1 MMQRAAR
8 FPLRGSRHAQHVALL
23 AILATALAIRLYGI
37 FWDEG
42 FLFHP
47 DERWILSV
55 ASQLHWPADGNWR
68 SLDPFWDPSSGHLRD
83 FAYGHLPLYALR
95 LAQAAVDRWLPL
107 AGPWPT
113 WLTERMRAVPADP
126 LEKLAVIGRALVALA
141 DTATVAVLYALG
153 RRLYGVKTGLLAAAL
168 MALAVLSIQIAH
180 FFTVDTFATLFAII
194 ALIGAVRLAEGAD
207 SRRDEIITGAAIGL
221 ATACKLTMSLL
232 VIPLL
237 LALPEQPGERRQAT
251 VRGIRI
257 LAIAAVVF
265 ALTNPFA
272 LVDVRTFAESMAVQM
287 AVVRGW
293 LDYPYT
299 RQYHATWPYI
309 YPLVQ
314 QWRWGLGPLLG
325 TAAWVG
331 IGWAGWRTARRQG
344 SRGEKVVLAWVLPYF
359 LLTAGWHAKFVRY
372 LLPIVPFLCLFG
384 AAWLLSLTKRPIGAT
399 LTALVLIGTLIYAL
413 AFMNIYRQRHPWLRT
428 SAWIYAHVPAGSTI
442 AVEHW
447 DQALPVN
454 LTTDTQVLAHDRY
467 RQTTLE
473 LFDLEDEGRFDE
485 LANQLAAADYVVL
498 ASRRLYGTLS
508 RWPERYPLSARYY
521 RLLFGEQLGFRLV
534 HADWSEPRLGRLVWR
549 EDPIADA
556 GLPRPPWWIA
566 ARTTDGWAWH
576 PGRAD
581 ESFAVYDHPTPL
593 VFARLQRLS
602 AAEIR
607 RRLAAKKRDIGP
619 TR

>member
-1 MMQRAAR
+1 MMQRAAP
-8 FPLRGSRHAQHVALL
+8 FPLRGSRHAQYAALL
-23 AILATALAIRLYGI
+23 AILATTLALRLYGI

-47 DERWILSV
+47 DERWVLTV
-55 ASQLHWPADGNWR
+55 AGQLHWPAGGNWR
-68 SLDPFWDPSSGHLRD
+68 TLDPFWDPDANQVRD

-95 LAQAAVDRWLPL
+95 LTQAGLNHWLPL
-107 AGPWPT
+107 DKPWPT
-113 WLTERMRAVPADP
+113 WLTERMRAAPSDSQ
-126 LEKLAVIGRALVALA
+126 EKLAVIGRAMAVLA
-141 DTATVAVLYALG
+141 DTVTAVLLYALG
-153 RRLYGVKTGLLAAAL
+153 RRLYGVATGLLAAAL
-168 MALAVLSIQIAH
+168 LALTVLSIQIAH
-180 FFTVDTFATLFAII
+180 FFTVDTFATLFAVV
-194 ALIGAVRLAEGAD
+194 ALVAAVRLAEEVD
-207 SRRDEIITGAAIGL
+207 SRRDEIIVGVAIGL
-221 ATACKLTMSLL
+221 ATACKLTMALL

-237 LALPEQPGERRQAT
+237 LALPEQTGERRKEI
-251 VRGIRI
+251 VRCARI
-257 LAIAAVVF
+257 LAIAAVAF

-272 LVDVRTFAESMAVQM
+272 LLDIRTFAESMTVQT

-299 RQYHATWPYI
+299 RQYHATWPFI
-309 YPLVQ
+309 YPIIQ
-314 QWRWGLGPLLG
+314 QWRWGLGPPLATATWAG
-325 TAAWVG
+325 VGWAAW
-331 IGWAGWRTARRQG
+331 RTGRRQG
-344 SRGEKVVLAWVLPYF
+344 SRGEKVILAWVLSYF
-359 LLTAGWHAKFVRY
+359 LLTAGWYAKFVRY

-384 AAWLLSLTKRPIGAT
+384 AAWLISLSPRPVGMAF
-399 LTALVLIGTLIYAL
+399 TALVVIGTLLYAL
-413 AFMNIYRQRHPWLRT
+413 AFTNIYRQRHPWLRT
-428 SAWIYAHVPAGSTI
+428 SAWIYAHVPADSTI

-454 LTTDTQVLAHDRY
+454 LTTATQVLDHDRY
-467 RQTTLE
+467 RQTTLA

-485 LANQLAAADYVVL
+485 LADQLANADYVVL

-534 HADWSEPRLGRLVWR
+534 HADWSEPRLGPLAWR

-566 ARTTDGWAWH
+566 ARKTDGWAWY

-593 VFARLQRLS
+593 VFARVESLS
-602 AAEIR
+602 ASEIR
-607 RRLAAKKRDIGP
+607 RRLTARNGGVGATK
-619 TR
+619 